1 MKHDSCYSICGL
13 VSIHYKIHLRHLYG
27 CDHLVL
33 INPFTLRGALETI
46 VCYSHTFDNNLGIK
60 RKFTKY
66 LKEICC
72 LAADQHFSFIVF
84 SEYAFVS

>member
-1 MKHDSCYSICGL
+1 MPTGISQASRSRSEYQEEVRTNI
-13 VSIHYKIHLRHLYG
+13 
-27 CDHLVL
+27 
-33 INPFTLRGALETI
+33 
-46 VCYSHTFDNNLGIK
+46 CYSHTFDNNLGIK

-66 LKEICC
+66 LKESCC